1 MSLSNNMENLELKT
15 TSMEQNPDQ
24 FNGNWENWKRLK
36 LSVYHGKKLAKR
48 SFKPYHPKTKTFF
61 LHELDEFGFE
71 PNEKLIIV
79 MRTLK
84 KVFGNTDTN
93 SNRSKRINN
102 KLSFIRVKG
111 LDHFKAN
118 KSIKDLI
125 EFPDSYWQALKAI
138 KDGQRNKNLNSK
150 GPVDRASKEKEVSCH
165 KFF

>member
-1 MSLSNNMENLELKT
+1 MSLTHNMANLELKNAAL
-15 TSMEQNPDQ
+15 EQTPDQ
-24 FNGNWENWKRLK
+24 LNGNWETWKRLK

-48 SFKPYHPKTKTFF
+48 SFKPYHPKTKSFF

-118 KSIKDLI
+118 KNIKDLI
-125 EFPDSYWQALKAI
+125 EFPDSYWQALKAV
-138 KDGQRNKNLNSK
+138 KDGQRAKKLKPKGTVDWSSK
-150 GPVDRASKEKEVSCH
+150 DKEVSCQ
-165 KFF
+165 KIF